1 MRALFAVCLVALTG
15 CAHNGYRE
23 FYHPNFD
30 PKNPPVPTTD
40 LIYLDQNEKP
50 QIFSTN
56 DLQRDVKIARSKYWL
71 PIGYSSFNGPMGTQD
86 QLLSQAQ
93 ALGAPMVLVTSQFT
107 ENRTITTPLFIPNN
121 QTTYYNGTT
130 NGQIYG
136 SYGYNANYNS
146 NTTGTATTYGTTV
159 VPITKTQTRY
169 DQTAVYF
176 VRSSRKYKFGV
187 TLNPLTPEL
196 RQKYERNTGA
206 LVDIVYENTP
216 AFNANILPEDIITE
230 LDGKAV
236 ENNVQFNTVF
246 LNSHPVN
253 GLLSVKILRN
263 GTEKTINVQLAP

>member
-1 MRALFAVCLVALTG
+1 MRALFVVCLVALTG

-40 LIYLDQNEKP
+40 LKYLDQNEKP

-56 DLQRDVKIARSKYWL
+56 DMQRDVKIARSKYWL
-71 PIGYSSFNGPMGTQD
+71 PIGYSSFNGPMGSQD
-86 QLLSQAQ
+86 QVISQAQ

-130 NGQIYG
+130 SGQVYG
-136 SYGYNANYNS
+136 NSGYNANYNS

-159 VPITKTQTRY
+159 VPMTSVQSRF
-169 DQTAVYF
+169 DQTAVFFAQY
-176 VRSSRKYKFGV
+176 VKKLKYGLSV
-187 TLNPLTPEL
+187 TPLTPEL

-206 LVDIVYENTP
+206 LVDIVFENSP
-216 AFNANILPEDIITE
+216 AFIANILPGDIVTE
-230 LDGKAV
+230 IDGKVV
-236 ENNVQFNTVF
+236 ENNLQAMALMRDTQ
-246 LNSHPVN
+246 PAN
-253 GLLSVKILRN
+253 GLSTIKVIRN
-263 GTEKTINVQLAP
+263 GTEKTIKVQLAP